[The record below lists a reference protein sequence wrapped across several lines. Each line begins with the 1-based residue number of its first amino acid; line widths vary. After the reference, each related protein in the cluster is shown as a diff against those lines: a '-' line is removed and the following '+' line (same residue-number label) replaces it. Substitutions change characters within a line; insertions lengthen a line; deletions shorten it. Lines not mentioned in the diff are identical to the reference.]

1 MTQVKSAPG
10 GRMLT
15 VLRVHLPSEIPIVGC
30 EITPY
35 VLLRRPDGGVLADD
49 VSEAAPVDGYF
60 LRYKWYR
67 IQSDRRASVCS
78 VHPTEQATL
87 QCLGCL
93 KSKIPVA
100 KSYHCSAKCFSDAWQ
115 HHRVLHE
122 RAISA
127 LNENGT
133 EEEELFGK
141 FGSGGSGIMSAALSG
156 SMSNLTQGSGFN
168 NGPTPVYS
176 TGTEKSSG
184 ETWFEVG
191 RSRTYTATAE
201 DIGHVLKFE
210 CIVVDG
216 ETRATVGAPTSVMT
230 SRVIP
235 APTPTP
241 RRLIPVNATDAMGH
255 FDLDSRT
262 SSFGSFTV
270 LSYNILAE
278 TYATSDTYSY
288 CPTWALSWAYRR
300 QNLLREIIG
309 YHADIICLQE
319 VQNNHFEEF
328 FAPELDKHGYQALYK
343 KRTTEVYTGS
353 PETIDGC
360 ATFFRRDRFS
370 HVKKYE
376 VEFNKAAQSLTDA
389 IIPAAQKKLALTRLI
404 KDNIALI
411 AVLEAKFG
419 NPGTENPS
427 KRQLLCVANTHIN
440 IHHDLKDVKLWQV
453 HTLLKG
459 LEKIA
464 VSADIPML
472 VCGDFNSTPGSTS
485 HGLLAMGKVDQLHP
499 DLAVD
504 PLGILRPLSKL
515 THQLPLVSAY
525 SSLARMV
532 GVGYDLDHQRRRMDP
547 STNEPLFTNCTR
559 DFTGT
564 IDYIFYTA
572 DSLTVESVLELL
584 DEDSLRKD
592 TALPSP
598 EWSSD
603 HIALLAEFRCT
614 PRLRR

>member
-1 MTQVKSAPG
+1 
-10 GRMLT
+10 
-15 VLRVHLPSEIPIVGC
+15 
-30 EITPY
+30 
-35 VLLRRPDGGVLADD
+35 
-49 VSEAAPVDGYF
+49 
-60 LRYKWYR
+60 
-67 IQSDRRASVCS
+67 
-78 VHPTEQATL
+78 
-87 QCLGCL
+87 
-93 KSKIPVA
+93 
-100 KSYHCSAKCFSDAWQ
+100 
-115 HHRVLHE
+115 
-122 RAISA
+122 
-127 LNENGT
+127 
-133 EEEELFGK
+133 
-141 FGSGGSGIMSAALSG
+141 LSG
-156 SMSNLTQGSGFN
+156 STPNLSQNSGFN
-168 NGPTPVYS
+168 NGPTPVYP

-191 RSRTYTATAE
+191 RSRTYTATAD
-201 DIGHVLKFE
+201 DIGHVLRFE
-210 CIVVDG
+210 CVVVDL
-216 ETRATVGAPTSVMT
+216 ETRGTVGVPTSVMT

-241 RRLIPVNATDAMGH
+241 RRLIPVNTADAMGH

-262 SSFGSFTV
+262 SSFGTFTV
-270 LSYNILAE
+270 LSYNILAD

-343 KRTTEVYTGS
+343 KRTTEVYAGT
-353 PETIDGC
+353 PQAIDGC

-389 IIPAAQKKLALTRLI
+389 IIPAAQKKLALTRLV

-419 NPGTENPS
+419 NHGTENPS

-440 IHHDLKDVKLWQV
+440 IHHDLKDVKLWQI

-472 VCGDFNSTPGSTS
+472 VCGDFNSIPGSTS

-525 SSLARMV
+525 SSFARMAS
-532 GVGYDLDHQRRRMDP
+532 VGYDLDHQRRRMDP
-547 STNEPLFTNCTR
+547 TTNEPLFTNCTR

-572 DSLTVESVLELL
+572 DSLTVESLLELL

-614 PRLRR
+614 PRVRR